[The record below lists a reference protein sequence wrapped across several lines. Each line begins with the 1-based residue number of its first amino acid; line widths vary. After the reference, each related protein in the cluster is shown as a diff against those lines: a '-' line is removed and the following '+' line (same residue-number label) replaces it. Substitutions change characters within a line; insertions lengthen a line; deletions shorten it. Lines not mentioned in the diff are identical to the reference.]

1 MNCYSCDG
9 YIMKPIKLAH
19 GLPALQCN
27 KCGGTHIDLLSYR
40 AWRDDD
46 KKLAATVEV
55 SEAAPTDNKKALV
68 CQRCSKI
75 MLKYK
80 IATHRE
86 NYIDLCTTCDDAWLD
101 AGEWQ
106 LLGSLQQQDKLAHIL
121 TEPWQ
126 NKLKKEI
133 AEENFANKYQSLF
146 GEIDY
151 EKVNEISD
159 WLREH
164 ENRHE
169 LLNYI
174 RIKSHT

>member
-1 MNCYSCDG
+1 MKCYSCDG

-40 AWRDDD
+40 VWRDTGSSADSM
-46 KKLAATVEV
+46 VIV
-55 SEAAPTDNKKALV
+55 SEAIPTDNKKALV

-80 IATHRE
+80 ITTEYE

-101 AGEWQ
+101 GGEWQ
-106 LLGSLQQQDKLAHIL
+106 LLGALALQDKLAHIM

-126 NKLKKEI
+126 NRLKKEI
-133 AEENFANKYQSLF
+133 AEENFTNKYQALF
-146 GEIDY
+146 DETDFAKI
-151 EKVNEISD
+151 NEISD

-164 ENRHE
+164 ENRDE
-169 LLNYI
+169 LFNYL
-174 RIKSHT
+174 RIKSQN